1 MGEKSDSPRLF
12 PPQMDAGLEFKWSKT
27 YCLGTPNNKKMFCVD
42 FPRGMFK
49 RDRPLAVLHAG
60 PSEKDPPLAIADYE
74 PGNKKTQIITIPPR
88 PGSGR
93 DTEVVAKMTP
103 YIGGWMDIT
112 HSFFAPCGP
121 EGKLEE
127 FQWRL
132 HENDP
137 NIKAIGSYGF
147 NLHWISGGKE
157 EVVAIMAMGKSMS
170 MSKWYTFAF
179 VGEGLAGTFGDDWE
193 IAAVMGGIRTYYL
206 EDLRVAGATAA

>member
-1 MGEKSDSPRLF
+1 MANSTPQLF

-27 YCLGTPNNKKMFCVD
+27 YCLGTPNKKKMFCVD
-42 FPRGMFK
+42 FPRSMFK

-60 PSEKDPPLAIADYE
+60 PNEKDPPLAICDYE
-74 PGNKKTQIITIPPR
+74 PGNKKTQIIEIPPR

-93 DTEVVAKMTP
+93 DTGTIAKMTP

-112 HSFFAPCGP
+112 HSFFAPVGRD
-121 EGKLEE
+121 GKLEE

-132 HENDP
+132 HESDP

-147 NLHWISGGKE
+147 NLHHVSGGKD
-157 EVVAIMAMGKSMS
+157 EVVAIMAMGKSLS

-179 VGEGLAGTFGDDWE
+179 VGEGLSGNFGEDWE